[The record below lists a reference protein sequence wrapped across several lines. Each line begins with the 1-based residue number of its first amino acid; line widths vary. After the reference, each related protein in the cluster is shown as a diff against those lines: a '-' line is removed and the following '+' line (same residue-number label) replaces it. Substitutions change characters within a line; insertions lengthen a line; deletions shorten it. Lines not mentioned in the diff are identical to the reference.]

1 MQNNVNSYPLNGT
14 VKKVETMNEETLNPR
29 TEVEKILTKTDLDWS
44 VRMEDLVAQPSNLE
58 TPCAGLFRDDTH
70 NYLGVVSKKY
80 TIYQNKELVD
90 TIMEAAKN
98 FNLEIVKGGWLFEG
112 ERVYVQL
119 ELPTIY
125 VGNSEVKR
133 FITAMNS
140 HNGRGSVVFGATNEI
155 INLTE
160 SGVTSTKFFRIFKEM
175 DKFRHTQSV
184 HSRVNSAVQGLFKSL
199 TAENETTLLMKKMQ
213 ETKLEDKVLRELLF
227 KCYKVDLNENKET
240 LPTRTKNRIER
251 ISNVLTGEVKK
262 QEGSLWGLF
271 QGVLR
276 NTQLATP
283 KNKTTDENVFGGS
296 GRVVNMKAF
305 NIISNYINQKE
316 EKNK

>member
-1 MQNNVNSYPLNGT
+1 
-14 VKKVETMNEETLNPR
+14 
-29 TEVEKILTKTDLDWS
+29 
-44 VRMEDLVAQPSNLE
+44 
-58 TPCAGLFRDDTH
+58 
-70 NYLGVVSKKY
+70 
-80 TIYQNKELVD
+80 
-90 TIMEAAKN
+90 MEAAKN

-112 ERVYVQL
+112 ERVYLQL

-125 VGNSEVKR
+125 VGNSKVKR

-160 SGVTSTKFFRIFKEM
+160 SGVSSTKFFQIFKEM

-276 NTQLATP
+276 NTELATP

-296 GRVVNMKAF
+296 GRVINMKAF
-305 NIISNYINQKE
+305 NIISNYINQEE